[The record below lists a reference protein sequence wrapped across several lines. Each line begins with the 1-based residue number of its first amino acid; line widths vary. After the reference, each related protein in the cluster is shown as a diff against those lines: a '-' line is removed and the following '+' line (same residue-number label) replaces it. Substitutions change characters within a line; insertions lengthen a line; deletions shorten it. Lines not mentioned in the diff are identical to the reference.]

1 MHTVPLFQHLSIAHS
16 LIHSLCLSAVST
28 CARLVNFLLKVLD
41 EKVKHYIQDQLN
53 AVIDEQSSK
62 LLASLNEL
70 SVDYL
75 PLLEKI
81 LGKAEKVVIKKTGK
95 KTLMGAITGN
105 EEEEAEG
112 GKEEADGRSQS
123 NSVEA
128 ADKKPVV

>member
-1 MHTVPLFQHLSIAHS
+1 M
-16 LIHSLCLSAVST
+16 
-28 CARLVNFLLKVLD
+28 NFLLKVFD
-41 EKVKHYIQDQLN
+41 ETVKHYIQDQLN

-62 LLASLNEL
+62 LLATLNEL

-105 EEEEAEG
+105 EEGEADGAEG
-112 GKEEADGRSQS
+112 GKEEADGRSKS
-123 NSVEA
+123 TSVDG